1 MPLTAVLIAALA
13 CSFVSFASFVSFDS
27 FPQKKPSVT
36 VYVFAADVPGAP
48 KEEKAARGEAVR
60 DMRDA
65 LRKKAGLE
73 IVDSR
78 SGADVL
84 VEVLGREE
92 REGSEGGFGG
102 AALTK
107 MGQMIIRLHV
117 TSGPP
122 GNEEIELK
130 GIGQGT
136 WGRAAKDA
144 ADRVVKWIARLETKK
159 KG

>member
-1 MPLTAVLIAALA
+1 MPLTAVLIAALSF

-36 VYVFAADVPGAP
+36 VYVFSADVPGAP
-48 KEEKAARGEAVR
+48 KEENAAREEAVS

-102 AALTK
+102 AAITK
-107 MGQMIIRLHV
+107 MGQMIIRLHL
-117 TSGPP
+117 TSGD
-122 GNEEIELK
+122 EEIELK

-144 ADRVVKWIARLETKK
+144 ADRVLKWIARLETKK

>member
-1 MPLTAVLIAALA
+1 
-13 CSFVSFASFVSFDS
+13 
-27 FPQKKPSVT
+27 
-36 VYVFAADVPGAP
+36 VPGAP
-48 KEEKAARGEAVR
+48 KEENAAREEAVS

-144 ADRVVKWIARLETKK
+144 ADRILKWIARREPKRRVPAA
-159 KG
+159 

>member
-1 MPLTAVLIAALA
+1 
-13 CSFVSFASFVSFDS
+13 
-27 FPQKKPSVT
+27 
-36 VYVFAADVPGAP
+36 
-48 KEEKAARGEAVR
+48 
-60 DMRDA
+60 MRDA

-122 GNEEIELK
+122 RQRRDRAEGDRPGDVGARRE
-130 GIGQGT
+130 
-136 WGRAAKDA
+136 GRRRTA
-144 ADRVVKWIARLETKK
+144 W
-159 KG
+159 